1 MSDYFVMKGFAEAQ
15 VIVLYS
21 LKDPG
26 PRDNWMLAR
35 PFSVPVQEPVEVT
48 VVPDNEE
55 GILLPFYGVPQIM
68 RTDVLK
74 VLVDVGVNN
83 IDVYKAVLRREDGTL
98 VSDDYVAYNILGAVR
113 ATDLPGTKFA
123 AENPSRMIDASI
135 QNLTVT
141 EESARGLLL
150 FRLAESIR
158 LIVVHEKVKK
168 AMEAS
173 AIPYI
178 VFLGEGDSIF

>member
-1 MSDYFVMKGFAEAQ
+1 MKGFAEAQ

-83 IDVYKAVLRREDGTL
+83 WTAGISL
-98 VSDDYVAYNILGAVR
+98 
-113 ATDLPGTKFA
+113 
-123 AENPSRMIDASI
+123 
-135 QNLTVT
+135 
-141 EESARGLLL
+141 
-150 FRLAESIR
+150 ESIS
-158 LIVVHEKVKK
+158 LKFKWWLADVVV
-168 AMEAS
+168 
-173 AIPYI
+173 
-178 VFLGEGDSIF
+178 